1 MDNVTEEKVAG
12 TRKSKHPKSEAA
24 DALGRKFADS
34 RLALKLRKK
43 KAHRRKLN
51 GSHANG

>member
-1 MDNVTEEKVAG
+1 MDSATENVAVETKTKRA
-12 TRKSKHPKSEAA
+12 SAQSEANGKKHA
-24 DALGRKFADS
+24 ENA
-34 RLALKLRKK
+34 LALKLRKK